1 LPDITALGP
10 DDHDDV
16 VAFFAGIPVGEHV
29 FFKETISDPRV
40 VQEWLTDSRGCWLV
54 ARLAGTLVGVA
65 AVMPGHGW
73 SQHVGEL
80 RMIVS
85 PAQRSQGIGAV
96 LARRSLQAAVDLGLE
111 KVTVEA
117 LAEQQGVIDLFRG
130 LGFVP
135 EALLADQVRDADG
148 GVHDLILLSHP
159 VQGAWGQ
166 LDAVGADEV
175 S

>member
-1 LPDITALGP
+1 LLDISLLGP

-16 VAFFAGIPVGEHV
+16 VALFAGIPAGEHV

-40 VQEWLTDSRGCWLV
+40 VEDWLSAARGCWLV
-54 ARLAGTLVGVA
+54 ARLAGTVVGVA
-65 AVMPGHGW
+65 AVVPGHGW

-85 PAQRSQGIGAV
+85 PAQRSQGIGAM

-135 EALLADQVRDADG
+135 EALLADQVRDAAG
-148 GVHDLILLSHP
+148 GVHDLMVLSHP
-159 VQGAWGQ
+159 VHGAWGQ
-166 LDAVGADEV
+166 IDAVGADELA
-175 S
+175 